1 MGKGEELGRELRHWI
16 TVDRW
21 YPASGPALA
30 NRLIDLLGEQDTLKA
45 PLRDLAAQPQ
55 FLSLL
60 RQPQP
65 ASAAAVEALCGI
77 LARTYAPVVLA
88 ELQDLIQVATGLR
101 AAGQGACPPP
111 GWIAASQ
118 DHDPSVLASPWN
130 AAPAGPASPGPQ
142 RKAGQPLISAD
153 DVPPAQ
159 PAAALDPAPV
169 LRNPGLDES
178 PGAERAAADA
188 PPARVPE
195 LELPRGA
202 SAGVV
207 APAVVAASQASAS
220 PAAVRLPWSA
230 LGEELIAIAPG
241 LALGFSVSLVLT
253 WTATQLDQ
261 AFLDRWGWSGGVT
274 LALTLLALQIGS
286 SGPFRRLRRHALL
299 SLPSSAEPRL
309 AWRWFTAPWLHARGG
324 EALTHV
330 VLLLILLGASP
341 LPFNQVVLR
350 YSLTALAT
358 ELLAVLS
365 ARASG
370 MTLRRWGGAAGPV
383 GSLIGLAACLSLLQ
397 WRELGFRLGLP
408 GQLNVP
414 AWVLLVIYGSLQ
426 LAWQLPR
433 TSSED
438 TSRPGDRLWSST
450 WWWGTLLG
458 VGWGLLTWSTQ
469 AISQALQQ
477 VGGR

>member
-21 YPASGPALA
+21 CPASGPALA

-55 FLSLL
+55 FLNLL

-65 ASAAAVEALCGI
+65 ASAAAVEALCGV
-77 LARTYAPVVLA
+77 LARTYAPAVLA
-88 ELQDLIQVATGLR
+88 ELQDLIHVATGLR
-101 AAGQGACPPP
+101 SGGQGSVPQP
-111 GWIAASQ
+111 GSNAASTH
-118 DHDPSVLASPWN
+118 HDASVPASPWN
-130 AAPAGPASPGPQ
+130 GAPVGPFSPSPQ
-142 RKAGQPLISAD
+142 LSANQPLS
-153 DVPPAQ
+153 
-159 PAAALDPAPV
+159 AAADVAPGLPSAGFSPAPV
-169 LRNPGLDES
+169 LRRPGPDDSL
-178 PGAERAAADA
+178 GAERAAAGA
-188 PPARVPE
+188 PPSRRPE
-195 LELPRGA
+195 LELPTGA
-202 SAGVV
+202 SAAEV
-207 APAVVAASQASAS
+207 APAASAASLAHEA
-220 PAAVRLPWSA
+220 PDPVRLPWSA
-230 LGEELIAIAPG
+230 LAEELIAIAPG
-241 LALGFSVSLVLT
+241 LALGFSVCLVLA
-253 WTATQLDQ
+253 WAAAQLDQ
-261 AFLDRWGWSGGVT
+261 ALLDGWGWSGGVS

-286 SGPFRRLRRHALL
+286 SGPLRRLRRHALL
-299 SLPSSAEPRL
+299 SLPSSADPRL

-330 VLLLILLGASP
+330 LLLLILLGPSP
-341 LPFNQVVLR
+341 LPLNQVVLR

-383 GSLIGLAACLSLLQ
+383 GALIGLAACLSLLQ
-397 WRELGFRLGLP
+397 WRELSFRLGLP

-414 AWVLLVIYGSLQ
+414 AWVLLVIYASLQ

-458 VGWGLLTWSTQ
+458 VGWGLLTWSAH

-477 VGGR
+477 AGGR

>member
-21 YPASGPALA
+21 QPISGPALA

-60 RQPQP
+60 RHPQSV
-65 ASAAAVEALCGI
+65 SAAAVESLCGV
-77 LARTYAPVVLA
+77 LARTYAPAVLA
-88 ELQDLIQVATGLR
+88 ELQDLIQVASGFRSAPEGVGPPAGDGTTAHGSDRGLP
-101 AAGQGACPPP
+101 AT
-111 GWIAASQ
+111 
-118 DHDPSVLASPWN
+118 PWN
-130 AAPAGPASPGPQ
+130 AAASGPSSPSAQLGGLPFPALAHDSPA
-142 RKAGQPLISAD
+142 
-153 DVPPAQ
+153 
-159 PAAALDPAPV
+159 PAAAAFTPAVRPRHPRPDPDPMAVRTAAATPASMRPDLDRSTAASAQGVAPEAAPAGLSGPAP
-169 LRNPGLDES
+169 
-178 PGAERAAADA
+178 RAA
-188 PPARVPE
+188 
-195 LELPRGA
+195 
-202 SAGVV
+202 
-207 APAVVAASQASAS
+207 
-220 PAAVRLPWSA
+220 RLPWSA
-230 LGEELIAIAPG
+230 LAEELTAIAPG
-241 LALGFSVSLVLT
+241 LALGFSVSLVLA
-253 WTATQLDQ
+253 WAAAQLDQ
-261 AFLDRWGWSGGVT
+261 ALLDRWGWSGGVS
-274 LALTLLALQIGS
+274 LALALLALQIGS
-286 SGPFRRLRRHALL
+286 SGPLRRLRRHALL

-330 VLLLILLGASP
+330 VLLLILLGPSP
-341 LPFNQVVLR
+341 LPLNQVVLR

-358 ELLAVLS
+358 QALAILS

-383 GSLIGLAACLSLLQ
+383 ASLIGLAACLSLLQ
-397 WRELGFRLGLP
+397 WRELGFQLGLP

-414 AWVLLVIYGSLQ
+414 AWVLLVIYASLQ

-433 TSSED
+433 TGADD

-458 VGWGLLTWSTQ
+458 VGWGLLSWSSQ
-469 AISQALQQ
+469 AISQALHHA
-477 VGGR
+477 GGR

>member
-1 MGKGEELGRELRHWI
+1 MGKGEELGGELRRWI

-21 YPASGPALA
+21 SPASGPALA

-45 PLRDLAAQPQ
+45 PLRDLASQPQ

-65 ASAAAVEALCGI
+65 ASAAAVEALCGV
-77 LARTYAPVVLA
+77 LARTYAPAVLA
-88 ELQDLIQVATGLR
+88 ELQDLIHVATGLR
-101 AAGQGACPPP
+101 SAGPGAGPPP
-111 GWIAASQ
+111 GSIAASN
-118 DHDPSVLASPWN
+118 HHAPSVPASPWN
-130 AAPAGPASPGPQ
+130 DASVKPSSPLHH
-142 RKAGQPLISAD
+142 RAGQPFSTTSEFT
-153 DVPPAQ
+153 PAQ
-159 PAAALDPAPV
+159 PGAAVPPAPV
-169 LRNPGLDES
+169 LSRPGPDDGLR
-178 PGAERAAADA
+178 AARAAAGA
-188 PPARVPE
+188 PPPSRPE
-195 LELPRGA
+195 LQAPKGA
-202 SAGVV
+202 NAGEF
-207 APAVVAASQASAS
+207 APAAGETSQASPAA
-220 PAAVRLPWSA
+220 AAVRLPWSA
-230 LGEELIAIAPG
+230 LAQELNAIAPG
-241 LALGFSVSLVLT
+241 LALGFSVSLVLA
-253 WTATQLDQ
+253 WAAAQLDQ
-261 AFLDRWGWSGGVT
+261 ALLDRWGWSGGVT
-274 LALTLLALQIGS
+274 LALALLTLQIGS
-286 SGPFRRLRRHALL
+286 SGPLRRLRRHALL

-324 EALTHV
+324 EAITHV
-330 VLLLILLGASP
+330 VLLLILLGPSP
-341 LPFNQVVLR
+341 LPLNQVVLR
-350 YSLTALAT
+350 YSLTALAS

-397 WRELGFRLGLP
+397 WQELSFRLGLP

-433 TSSED
+433 TSSDD

-458 VGWGLLTWSTQ
+458 VGWGLLTWSTH
-469 AISQALQQ
+469 AISESLQQ
-477 VGGR
+477 AGGR